1 MIIYNDRYQGIPV
14 DGYRANVERSLIFGS
29 LATYR
34 YLDMHQ
40 VIGEA
45 LDFAPRLANTIRV
58 GQPRPVFPE
67 APLL

>member
-1 MIIYNDRYQGIPV
+1 
-14 DGYRANVERSLIFGS
+14 
-29 LATYR
+29 
-34 YLDMHQ
+34 